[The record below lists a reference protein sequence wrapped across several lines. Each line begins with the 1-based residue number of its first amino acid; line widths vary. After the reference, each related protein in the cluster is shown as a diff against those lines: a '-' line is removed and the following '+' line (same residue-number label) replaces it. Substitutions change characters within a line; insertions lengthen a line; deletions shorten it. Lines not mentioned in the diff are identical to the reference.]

1 MFKKRQLLA
10 VLSSIAL
17 ATFLA
22 GCGGGGS
29 GGGGGGT
36 DSGSDGDDGTGSS
49 GGDDPAA
56 ASGAELAEALALV
69 DTANA
74 AGLIVTGAD
83 PDSATGAVTSN
94 AVAHEAMSHAS
105 DDSVDLEPNSL
116 YKVTES
122 GTLERV
128 GAQDADGEELPR
140 GSVQPFGLF
149 DVNETFVV
157 IWFWI
162 PGAVCDDCVGD
173 DFVNLLEQ
181 DVLPYLV
188 RKSDGAAFA
197 ARDALGAPFL
207 SFSSSSGGLEDPRR
221 THRFE
226 SDDAGNLYVS
236 VRSIKSGTEFDSRE
250 EDELVRI
257 DVSGIDSGDVT
268 ARVLQDVDT
277 VNSWAA
283 AGNGEY
289 VIYEG
294 GSRFDEGQTVL
305 RMVDT
310 ASGALSELSLGAG
323 VSPGQML
330 ATIDGSTYALVEN
343 TDGGRR
349 FRSELFRVER
359 DAAGEPAEV
368 ALGELRVESVSG
380 VDEFPSFQFF
390 GDTSSH
396 FERLVID
403 GREFLIGDGGQRG
416 VPQFNPARHTY
427 ELQLDNVDADG
438 NPDPLVRLHD
448 APWAFFAR
456 PQDVRD
462 ARVSG
467 DFIWYFGTRLST
479 GRDAIIRYDPRQEA
493 IDPDT
498 DIFEAF
504 TDPVTGSDLD
514 INKFRVLN
522 SNRVYFEALRLN
534 DGATV
539 IGEISG
545 DGVITIDDVV
555 EADEPDIFVLEPIR
569 PSDFIVIDGRVQE
582 WSLERRIASDPA
594 DDSVGEGNEVIHYS
608 EWITGGDYFGL
619 VEFDGG
625 IDSAVR
631 TRIRINGDQ
640 ELRIDDGKAG
650 LVVIDPATGL
660 AQGGE
665 RSFAE
670 VGGAAAIGSAVEFRV
685 AEEELGSPAD
695 YSARIARVGAGD
707 IDGLASSYDS
717 GAAVHTVE
725 IELATPIGAQELR
738 VGLGSTG
745 FTLFID
751 GEETSARVSDGG
763 TSTTIPEAG
772 LDISRDAITVAIDD
786 GSIGGG
792 DAALESLTEESSE
805 QIFDELSAP

>member
-1 MFKKRQLLA
+1 MFKKSQLLG
-10 VLSSIAL
+10 VLSSIVL
-17 ATFLA
+17 AASLA
-22 GCGGGGS
+22 GCGGGG
-29 GGGGGGT
+29 GGGG
-36 DSGSDGDDGTGSS
+36 SGSGDDDGTGSS
-49 GGDDPAA
+49 GGDDPSA

-94 AVAHEAMSHAS
+94 AVAGEAVTHAS
-105 DDSVDLEPNSL
+105 DDAIDLEPNSL

-122 GTLERV
+122 GMLERV
-128 GAQDADGEELPR
+128 GARDADGEELPR
-140 GSVQPFGLF
+140 GSVQPVGLF

-173 DFVNLLEQ
+173 DFVNFLEQ

-207 SFSSSSGGLEDPRR
+207 SSDGLQDPRR
-221 THRFE
+221 SHRFE
-226 SDDAGNLYVS
+226 SDDAGNIYVS
-236 VRSIKSGTEFDSRE
+236 VNSIKSGTDFDSRE
-250 EDELVRI
+250 QDELVRI

-268 ARVLQDVDT
+268 ARILQDVDT

-283 AGNGEY
+283 AGNGDY

-294 GSRFDEGQTVL
+294 GSRLDEGQTVL

-310 ASGALSELSLGAG
+310 VSGELSELSLGAG
-323 VSPGQML
+323 VFPGQMH
-330 ATIDGSTYALVEN
+330 ATIDGSTYALVAN
-343 TDGGRR
+343 TEGGNR
-349 FRSELFRVER
+349 LFRVER
-359 DAAGEPAEV
+359 DATGEPVEV
-368 ALGELRVESVSG
+368 ALGELRVESVSD
-380 VDEFPSFQFF
+380 VDGFAGFQFF

-403 GREFLIGDGGQRG
+403 GREFLIGDGEQRG

-427 ELQLDNVDADG
+427 ELRLDNVDVDG
-438 NPDPLVRLHD
+438 NPNPLVRLHD

-479 GRDAIIRYDPRQEA
+479 GRDAIIRYDPRKET
-493 IDPDT
+493 IDPAT

-545 DGVITIDDVV
+545 DGVVTIDDVV

-594 DDSVGEGNEVIHYS
+594 DDSLGGGNEVIHYS

-660 AQGGE
+660 AQGDE

-670 VGGAAAIGSAVEFRV
+670 FGGAAAIGSAVEFRV
-685 AEEELGSPAD
+685 AEEELGRPSD

-717 GAAVHTVE
+717 GAAMHTVD
-725 IELATPIGAQELR
+725 IELAKPIGAQELR
-738 VGLGSTG
+738 VALDTTG
-745 FTLFID
+745 FTLFVD
-751 GEETSARVSDGG
+751 GDETSARVSDGR
-763 TSTTIPEAG
+763 TSTTIPESE
-772 LDISRDAITVAIDD
+772 LEITRDAITVAIDD
-786 GSIGGG
+786 NSIGGG
-792 DAALESLTEESSE
+792 DAALDSLTEESSE
-805 QIFDELSAP
+805 EVFDELSAP